1 MLKNGERN
9 MSKLASKLAAVLVL
23 MSIGFSAQAGHLFIQ
38 ASSNTPIDLT
48 AGFGI
53 TIPQEGSEGASPGTS
68 SNIDL
73 SNFDSGDTLVLT
85 IGGVVRVFPFDNMPA
100 GWGASSSSIFY
111 LSGNDPELAALN
123 LTVPFNFR
131 IDATAGSFTV
141 LGFRLR
147 LANITVDG
155 TGSGVVNQS
164 GVTVTAS
171 GPATPVP
178 IFGPWQLALVVLA
191 LIALAALGR
200 RRLGLGHKAS

>member
-1 MLKNGERN
+1 M
-9 MSKLASKLAAVLVL
+9 MKLVRSLAALIIL
-23 MSIGFSAQAGHLFIQ
+23 MSVGFSAQAGHLFTQ
-38 ASSNTPIDLT
+38 ASANTPIDLT

-53 TIPQEGSEGASPGTS
+53 TIPQESSEGASPGS
-68 SNIDL
+68 SSDIDL
-73 SNFDSGDTLVLT
+73 SNFDSGDTLILT

-100 GWGASSSSIFY
+100 GWGASSSSIRY

-131 IDATAGSFTV
+131 IDAAAGSFTV

-155 TGSGVVNQS
+155 TGSGLVNQS

-178 IFGPWQLALVVLA
+178 IFGPWQLALLVLA
-191 LIALAALGR
+191 LIAVAALGQR
-200 RRLGLGHKAS
+200 RFGLGHKAS